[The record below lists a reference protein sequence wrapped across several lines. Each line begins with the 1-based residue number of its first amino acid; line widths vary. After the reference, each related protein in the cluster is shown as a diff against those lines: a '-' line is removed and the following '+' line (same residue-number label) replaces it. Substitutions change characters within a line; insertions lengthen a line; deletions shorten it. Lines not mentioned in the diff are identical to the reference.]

1 MLDGWR
7 YIGSTFIPLKRN
19 FPMFTTSFRKETF
32 VPNVSLEVFNNGLDQ
47 IHEQNNKLSKGRGGA
62 SDLLNKV
69 NDSALNRQ
77 ENRSPEFVR
86 IIVEFEDCLD

>member
-1 MLDGWR
+1 MVDDTLVQ
-7 YIGSTFIPLKRN
+7 PLYHWN
-19 FPMFTTSFRKETF
+19 EIFQCFQLPFERKLF

-69 NDSALNRQ
+69 NNSALNRQ

>member
-1 MLDGWR
+1 MVDDTLVQ
-7 YIGSTFIPLKRN
+7 PLYHWN
-19 FPMFTTSFRKETF
+19 EIFQCLQLPFERKLF
-32 VPNVSLEVFNNGLDQ
+32 VQKVSLEVFNNGLDQ